1 MDEREFKKFLK
12 SYEAPPAALNEK
24 ILGQARKTLFWENLL
39 VLLKVFATHL
49 LAGVATLAVCPQ
61 FGWSPF
67 NTPDSLPHI
76 FMSYGVWACGLFC
89 GSFFMGAGALLSPIL
104 LGRRELLA
112 YNRKLWTY
120 STVSSAVFMAA
131 LMLLGK
137 EQASE
142 RGTYLSAMF
151 IGFWFL
157 GALSLEVLPNLLLAR
172 IYRSKAAG

>member
-12 SYEAPPAALNEK
+12 SYEAPPAALDER
-24 ILGQARKTLFWENLL
+24 ILGQARKSLYWENLL

-67 NTPDSLPHI
+67 KAPDSLPHI

-89 GSFFMGAGALLSPIL
+89 GSFFMGAGALLSSIL
-104 LGRRELLA
+104 LGRREFLA

-120 STVSSAVFMAA
+120 SGVSSAVFMTA
-131 LMLLGK
+131 LMFLGK
-137 EQASE
+137 EQASAH
-142 RGTYLSAMF
+142 GTYLSVMF
-151 IGFWFL
+151 IGFWFI
-157 GALSLEVLPNLLLAR
+157 GAVALETLPNLVLAR
-172 IYRSKAAG
+172 IYRSKGSL